1 MNNLQRQVRLQKES
15 IDEGHFFEHLLSVII
30 EKGYLSTEEIQS
42 LQLQLVNLWT
52 VQIEAYN
59 GGKSSSIPKK
69 QAEKLMQSIYFTLGF
84 YLRRLEDLDESIALM
99 KSYPLKELF
108 EKGQRLIK
116 EEVEGV
122 RDIFARLKTQLLPTQ
137 NIAYQDTYGK
147 GLDPFFKS
155 YNLKFE
161 SQECPGSI
169 DYPLSNDDMT
179 QIGADYII
187 SYIEKSVLE
196 HSLCLKFSFTEI
208 EALLKAYH
216 EGYQHLLINI
226 YELVLINTIGRILL
240 GKSLD
245 SLKLE
250 EGEVQLLESQLSIQ
264 TNEALSQVLQEGAR
278 ECLKRL
284 NLVSP
289 EMNYYVYQTVSKF
302 IPHVKEALKQGTL
315 GQIFISGGE
324 KVNQKITYLGSE
336 KLEDEVF
343 KVLTEEIRNCKQVED
358 KVKWIQEKVRHVEDL
373 KDLLEADCLFEEEYM
388 AVYEAL
394 SDLEIALLLSL
405 TVADNFDM
413 ISPDDEPEEEWQIA
427 LDAYLMMQKG
437 DRRLRILELAK
448 RIEKEDD

>member
-15 IDEGHFFEHLLSVII
+15 IDEGHFFEHLLSIII

-84 YLRRLEDLDESIALM
+84 YFKRLKDLDESITLM

-116 EEVEGV
+116 EAVEDTREAFERFKLG
-122 RDIFARLKTQLLPTQ
+122 LLPTQ
-137 NIAYQDTYGK
+137 NIAYQDTYSK
-147 GLDPFFKS
+147 GLSPFFAL

-161 SQECPGSI
+161 SQECPCSI
-169 DYPLSNDDMT
+169 DYPLSNDDMKRV
-179 QIGADYII
+179 GAEYMI
-187 SYIEKSVLE
+187 SYIEKSTLE
-196 HSLCLKFSFTEI
+196 HSLCLKFSFIEI

-216 EGYQHLLINI
+216 EGYEHLLINI

-250 EGEVQLLESQLSIQ
+250 EGEVQLLESQLSTQ
-264 TNEALSQVLQEGAR
+264 NNEALSQVLQEGAR

-284 NLVSP
+284 DLLSS
-289 EMNYYVYQTVSKF
+289 EMNRYVYQTVSKF

-315 GQIFISGGE
+315 GQIFISGEE

-373 KDLLEADCLFEEEYM
+373 KDLLEADCLFEEEYKV
-388 AVYEAL
+388 VYEAL

-405 TVADNFDM
+405 TVSDNFDM

-427 LDAYLMMQKG
+427 LDAYLMMQKE
-437 DRRLRILELAK
+437 DRRLKILELAK
-448 RIEKEDD
+448 RIEREHD

>member
-1 MNNLQRQVRLQKES
+1 MKLQKES
-15 IDEGHFFEHLLSVII
+15 IDEGHFFEHLLSIII

-84 YLRRLEDLDESIALM
+84 YFKRLKDLDESIALM
-99 KSYPLKELF
+99 KSYPLKELL
-108 EKGQRLIK
+108 EKGQSLIK
-116 EEVEGV
+116 EEVEDTREAFERFKLG
-122 RDIFARLKTQLLPTQ
+122 LLPTQ

-147 GLDPFFKS
+147 GLEPFFKL

-161 SQECPGSI
+161 SQECPCSI
-169 DYPLSNDDMT
+169 DYPLSNDDMK
-179 QIGADYII
+179 QVGAEYMI
-187 SYIEKSVLE
+187 SYIEKSTLE

-216 EGYQHLLINI
+216 EGYEHLLINI

-250 EGEVQLLESQLSIQ
+250 EGEVQLLESQLSTQ
-264 TNEALSQVLQEGAR
+264 NNEALSQVLKEGAR

-284 NLVSP
+284 DLLSS
-289 EMNYYVYQTVSKF
+289 EMNRYVYQTVSKF

-373 KDLLEADCLFEEEYM
+373 KDLLEADCLFEEEYKV
-388 AVYEAL
+388 VYEAL
-394 SDLEIALLLSL
+394 GDLEIALLLSL
-405 TVADNFDM
+405 TVADGFDM
-413 ISPDDEPEEEWQIA
+413 ISLADESEEEWQIA
-427 LDAYLMMQKG
+427 LDAYLMTQKE

-448 RIEKEDD
+448 RIEKEHN

>member
-1 MNNLQRQVRLQKES
+1 MRLQKES
-15 IDEGHFFEHLLSVII
+15 IDEGHFFEHLLSIII

-84 YLRRLEDLDESIALM
+84 YFKRLKDLDESITLM

-116 EEVEGV
+116 EAVEDTREAFERFKLG
-122 RDIFARLKTQLLPTQ
+122 LLPTQ
-137 NIAYQDTYGK
+137 NIAYQDTYSK
-147 GLDPFFKS
+147 GLSPFFAL

-161 SQECPGSI
+161 SQECPCSI
-169 DYPLSNDDMT
+169 DYPLSNDDMKRV
-179 QIGADYII
+179 GAEYMI
-187 SYIEKSVLE
+187 SYIEKSTLE
-196 HSLCLKFSFTEI
+196 HSLCLKFSFIEI

-216 EGYQHLLINI
+216 EGYEHLLINI

-250 EGEVQLLESQLSIQ
+250 EGEVQLLESQLSTQ
-264 TNEALSQVLQEGAR
+264 NNEALSQVLQEGAR

-284 NLVSP
+284 DLLSS
-289 EMNYYVYQTVSKF
+289 EMNRYVYQTVSKF

-315 GQIFISGGE
+315 GQIFISGEE

-373 KDLLEADCLFEEEYM
+373 KDLLEADCLFEEEYKV
-388 AVYEAL
+388 VYEAL

-405 TVADNFDM
+405 TVSDNFDM

-427 LDAYLMMQKG
+427 LDAYLMMQKE
-437 DRRLRILELAK
+437 DRRLKILELAK
-448 RIEKEDD
+448 RIEREHD